1 MPVIPRD
8 PRLVDRR
15 HKYPQYMLLCSPAMP
30 HVSQEGISWV
40 YIVCVDRPHD
50 IAFLRPNVC
59 TAGKTSRL
67 ASLGMAPLYGP
78 PFDIVCVER
87 TCSLPIRHVKVDPRR
102 ATNHS
107 AASGAE
113 SQDDVP
119 GPCPRRQCTLRCS
132 PSANRIP
139 VVHCIRKMAPRSLTF
154 PPARTSGP
162 THPWRAAC
170 PLQ

>member
-1 MPVIPRD
+1 MCA
-8 PRLVDRR
+8 
-15 HKYPQYMLLCSPAMP
+15 Q
-30 HVSQEGISWV
+30 
-40 YIVCVDRPHD
+40 
-50 IAFLRPNVC
+50 
-59 TAGKTSRL
+59 L
-67 ASLGMAPLYGP
+67 ARQAAWRVLGWHHLYGP

-119 GPCPRRQCTLRCS
+119 SPCPRRQCTLRCS

-139 VVHCIRKMAPRSLTF
+139 VVHCIRRMAPQSLTF
-154 PPARTSGP
+154 PPARTAGSTRPGELHAPSSEAPLRATSSAAPWLVCCPCLPPSPSPAPCRLDPP
-162 THPWRAAC
+162 TYIQLHTCARRGGVFY
-170 PLQ
+170 